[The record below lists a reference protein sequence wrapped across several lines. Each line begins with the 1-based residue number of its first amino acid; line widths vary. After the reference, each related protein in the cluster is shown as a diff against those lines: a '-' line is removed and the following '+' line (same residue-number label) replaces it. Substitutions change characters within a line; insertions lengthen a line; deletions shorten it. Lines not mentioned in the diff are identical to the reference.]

1 MKNFPLLLGMNFK
14 YLKKNVLGF
23 CRSRLIE
30 HLKDKFFKKVVKIQ
44 KNAALMSIL
53 FRKPECHSVNDSLH
67 DIFSA
72 EEDLMHLLF
81 GTGV

>member
-14 YLKKNVLGF
+14 YLKKNVFSF
-23 CRSRLIE
+23 CSSRLIE